1 MRYILSIQLQS
12 KGGHCQF
19 NLTPTFLILA
29 ELGILNGNSGGGGI
43 PEVWVRAFKVSLS
56 NYAEQLFLKC
66 FSDLTA
72 SNKKNK
78 WIKKT
83 IVLKCGDKTNFRHW

>member
-1 MRYILSIQLQS
+1 M
-12 KGGHCQF
+12 
-19 NLTPTFLILA
+19 A

-43 PEVWVRAFKVSLS
+43 SEVWVRAFKVSLS

-78 WIKKT
+78 
-83 IVLKCGDKTNFRHW
+83 